1 MVKKLSISSWVLIG
15 VGAFLLILVLWFVGA
30 YNSLITLSE
39 TVDTSWA
46 QVENQY
52 QRRADL
58 IPNLVSTVKGYA
70 AHEKELF
77 TEITKLR
84 SQWASAT
91 TKQGKIQAA
100 QGLEGALSRLLLV
113 AENYPQLRAS
123 ENFLALQTQLEGT
136 ENRVAV
142 ERKRYNDAVRVYNI
156 KIKRIPT
163 NIVAGMFGY
172 EKETYFESEEGAEKV
187 PEVSF
192 E

>member
-1 MVKKLSISSWVLIG
+1 MKNRNFVLGGIG
-15 VGAFLLILVLWFVGA
+15 LVVLLIIWFVFA

-39 TVDTSWA
+39 SVDTAWA

-58 IPNLVSTVKGYA
+58 IPNLVNTVKGYA

-77 TEITKLR
+77 TEITQLR

-91 TKQGKIQAA
+91 TKQGKIKAA
-100 QGLEGALSRLLLV
+100 NGLEGALSRLLLV
-113 AENYPQLRAS
+113 AENYPQLKAN
-123 ENFLALQTQLEGT
+123 ENFLGLQASLEGT

-142 ERKRYNDAVRVYNI
+142 ERKRYNDAVKVYNI

-172 EKETYFESEEGAEKV
+172 EKETYFEAEEGSEKV
-187 PEVSF
+187 PEVKF
-192 E
+192 